1 MIKGPDA
8 GWSPE
13 SLYGALSMSEG
24 LVLRRRH
31 PQYRGPKVEHRAADQ
46 ARVSDRQGLA
56 RSPGPEKASAIYTGT
71 GGDFASR
78 SSLLRRV
85 EFASAATPT
94 TPRKYLSTSVKKRPE
109 ESN

>member
-85 EFASAATPT
+85 ELLLLLHRP
-94 TPRKYLSTSVKKRPE
+94 PHGNICQHQVKKRPE